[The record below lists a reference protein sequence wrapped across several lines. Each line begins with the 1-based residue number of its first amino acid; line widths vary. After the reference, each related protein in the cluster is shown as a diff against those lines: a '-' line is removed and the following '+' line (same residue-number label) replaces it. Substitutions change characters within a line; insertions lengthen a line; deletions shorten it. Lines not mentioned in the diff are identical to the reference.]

1 MSDHTNG
8 WNEYSKLVINEL
20 ERLNDSISKLNK
32 EIQSLKQEITE
43 MKVRE
48 DAVTEL
54 KAWKSAIDEV
64 SSPTQLKSIMK
75 DIDKLKTFKTQAVT
89 IFLLAQALIALAIGA
104 IKYFG

>member
-1 MSDHTNG
+1 MSDPTNG

-48 DAVTEL
+48 DAVSEL
-54 KAWKSAIDEV
+54 KAWKSAVDEV
-64 SSPTQLKSIMK
+64 TSPSQLKYALK
-75 DIDKLKTFKTQAVT
+75 DVDKLKTFKTQAVT
-89 IFLLAQALIALAIGA
+89 IFLIVQAIIAVAFGA
-104 IKYFG
+104 IKYFS

>member
-48 DAVTEL
+48 DTVTEL
-54 KAWKSAIDEV
+54 KSWKQSIDEV
-64 SSPTQLKSIMK
+64 VSPTQLSSTIK
-75 DIDKLKTFKTQAVT
+75 DVDKLKTFKTQAVT
-89 IFLLAQALIALAIGA
+89 IFLLAQALIALAFGA
-104 IKYFG
+104 IKYFS

>member
-1 MSDHTNG
+1 MSDTTNG

-54 KAWKSAIDEV
+54 RSWKNAVDEV
-64 SSPTQLKSIMK
+64 TSPTQLKTLLK
-75 DIDKLKTFKTQAVT
+75 DVERLKTFKTQAVT
-89 IFLLAQALIALAIGA
+89 IFLIVQAIIALGFGA
-104 IKYFG
+104 IKFFS